1 MIKHHPSASLLSNF
15 SQGQLSASLSIAV
28 SAHLELC
35 AQCQQHAMQQEEIAM
50 RQLYDSPMIETDIDT
65 EFESD
70 NIFDIMLNSITEDDS
85 EIIPN
90 HSELRHVNIKGHQYA
105 LPRALQSARLSN
117 WLKFGKLARAK
128 IDLNEGE
135 VHANLLHIEAGGGIP
150 PHTHK
155 GFELTLL
162 LAGTFSD
169 DRGDYVAGDFI
180 WLNNTHTHNPETQS
194 GCLCY
199 TVANDAL
206 HFTQGISKA
215 LNPIGRLIY

>member
-1 MIKHHPSASLLSNF
+1 MIKHHPSLSLLSNF

-35 AQCQQHAMQQEEIAM
+35 KQCQQQVMQQEEVAM
-50 RQLYDSPMIETDIDT
+50 RQLCDSNIIEDDID
-65 EFESD
+65 FESD
-70 NIFDIMLNSITEDDS
+70 SVFDLMLANITEDDS
-85 EIIPN
+85 ELIPN
-90 HSELRHVNIKGHQYA
+90 HSEARHIEIKGQQYV
-105 LPRALQSARLSN
+105 LPRALQSVRLSN

-128 IDLNEGE
+128 VDLNEGE
-135 VHANLLHIEAGGGIP
+135 VHANLLHIEAGGAIP

-162 LAGTFSD
+162 LAGNFSD
-169 DRGDYVAGDFI
+169 TRGNYVAGDFI
-180 WLNNTHTHNPETQS
+180 WLNGTHTHSPETQL

-215 LNPIGRLIY
+215 LNPIGKLIY

>member
-1 MIKHHPSASLLSNF
+1 MIKHHPSPSLLSNF
-15 SQGQLSASLSIAV
+15 SQGQLSASLSIGV

-35 AQCQQHAMQQEEIAM
+35 NQCQRQVMQQEEIVM
-50 RQLYDSPMIETDIDT
+50 RQLCDEDISDT
-65 EFESD
+65 NSDESD
-70 NIFDIMLNSITEDDS
+70 NMFDTMLNSITEDDS
-85 EIIPN
+85 ELIPN
-90 HSELRHVNIKGHQYA
+90 HSEIRHINIKGNNYA
-105 LPRALQSARLSN
+105 LPRALQSVRLSN

-128 IDLNEGE
+128 IDLNEGQ

-150 PHTHK
+150 QHTHK

-169 DRGDYVAGDFI
+169 DRGNYVAGDFI
-180 WLNNTHTHNPETQS
+180 WLNNTHTHSPETQS